1 MTDFPYS
8 KIISLER
15 LEHYLGI
22 KLLEFKTRGLKP
34 LEIEVELQNIRDDF
48 IANGIHYDPI
58 RNEKQNASESDNN
71 ENEAI
76 NDNNS
81 ASVTS

>member
-1 MTDFPYS
+1 M
-8 KIISLER
+8 KIIILER
-15 LEHYLGI
+15 LEHYMGI

-58 RNEKQNASESDNN
+58 RNEQQNAAESDNN
-71 ENEAI
+71 ENEAQ

-81 ASVTS
+81 MSVTT

>member
-1 MTDFPYS
+1 MF
-8 KIISLER
+8 LER
-15 LEHYLGI
+15 LEHYMGI
-22 KLLEFKTRGLKP
+22 KLLEFKMRGLKP

-58 RNEKQNASESDNN
+58 RNEQQNDSESENN
-71 ENEAI
+71 ENEAK

-81 ASVTS
+81 AFVTS

>member
-1 MTDFPYS
+1 M
-8 KIISLER
+8 
-15 LEHYLGI
+15 GI

-76 NDNNS
+76 NDNNT